1 MRDVV
6 TVAATSTEGISAA
19 EIDALMERLPEPERR
34 RASGLHLESRR
45 RSFVLGRV
53 LLRLTVAR
61 RTGIRPDDVVLKI
74 EPSGRPV
81 LAAPLNGFLREHL
94 PQRGLRRS
102 RRCESAHRGGRRAAE
117 AVGPVSAS
125 RGPGV
130 LSSRVAPDR
139 TPGWPGQGT
148 RLFDC
153 VVAQG
158 GVREGDRPGYRVPDA
173 VGDRGS
179 WRVTGIGRRRRLAS
193 QRSRRR
199 PRLRGRRCRAGQRLA
214 RRSHSRRA
222 RVALGPQRLT
232 EVDRADPV
240 VSRVVDMRESLAS
253 VRRQRRYRFRV
264 TAGLAVLAIGAPLIA
279 ASTGATSA
287 AGATGLTVTRVSGA
301 DRYATAAAIADAGWP
316 NALPANS
323 TLLLATGATFP
334 DAVAGAAAAGHLGVP
349 LLLTTSG
356 ALSSSAAAEI
366 DRLKPTHVALLGG
379 TAALSNVVAQ
389 QVATHGVT
397 VVRWQ
402 GSDRYATAVAV
413 SQATYP
419 SGATNVYLAT
429 GTNFPD
435 ALAGAAL
442 AAVAGGP
449 LLLTDPKTLPSET
462 AAEITRLHPSA
473 IVVLGGT
480 SAVSDQVAAAAV
492 TAAGGAAK
500 SRIQGADRYQT
511 ADAVASVLVSV
522 KGGTTAGNGI
532 LVATGLDFPD
542 ALAGA
547 AWAGQSD
554 RPLLLA
560 PGSYITPQT
569 WSTIQTLAA
578 PSAVVLGGTSAIAD
592 GVATG
597 LSSGNPP
604 TAPPAPVV
612 GGATD
617 WPTYHHDAQRT
628 GVTTA
633 TPAFTGF
640 SAGWKAALDGAVYGQ
655 PLVLGTT
662 VVAATEGGSLYG
674 LSLST
679 GAVLWR
685 THIAD
690 PIAKSLLPCGDIDP
704 LGITGTPA
712 YDPSDGLVLSV
723 AETAGG
729 HHILA
734 GVSLATGAIAFQR
747 TLDPLSA
754 TAIASQQRGAI
765 LVANGRVLRRLRRL
779 GRRLRE
785 LHRPGRLGRKQRHG
799 GRRLAGQFRR
809 LARVASGRLRGRSKT
824 LTARSSSPRATVRR
838 TPRTTD
844 QTPSPG
850 CRRP

>member
-1 MRDVV
+1 
-6 TVAATSTEGISAA
+6 
-19 EIDALMERLPEPERR
+19 
-34 RASGLHLESRR
+34 
-45 RSFVLGRV
+45 
-53 LLRLTVAR
+53 
-61 RTGIRPDDVVLKI
+61 
-74 EPSGRPV
+74 
-81 LAAPLNGFLREHL
+81 
-94 PQRGLRRS
+94 
-102 RRCESAHRGGRRAAE
+102 
-117 AVGPVSAS
+117 
-125 RGPGV
+125 
-130 LSSRVAPDR
+130 
-139 TPGWPGQGT
+139 
-148 RLFDC
+148 
-153 VVAQG
+153 
-158 GVREGDRPGYRVPDA
+158 
-173 VGDRGS
+173 
-179 WRVTGIGRRRRLAS
+179 
-193 QRSRRR
+193 
-199 PRLRGRRCRAGQRLA
+199 
-214 RRSHSRRA
+214 
-222 RVALGPQRLT
+222 
-232 EVDRADPV
+232 
-240 VSRVVDMRESLAS
+240 MRESLDS
-253 VRRQRRYRFRV
+253 VRRQRRYKV
-264 TAGLAVLAIGAPLIA
+264 TVGLAVLALGAPLIA
-279 ASTGATSA
+279 ASAGATVA

-316 NALPANS
+316 NPLPANS

-349 LLLTTSG
+349 LLLTASG

-379 TAALSNVVAQ
+379 TAALSDAVAQ
-389 QVATHGVT
+389 QVATHGAT

-413 SQATYP
+413 SKATYP

-492 TAAGGAAK
+492 TAAGGAAQ

-522 KGGTTAGNGI
+522 KGGTTAANGI
-532 LVATGLDFPD
+532 LLATGLDFPD

-547 AWAGQSD
+547 AWAGESD

-560 PGSYITPQT
+560 PELYITPQT

-578 PSAVVLGGTSAIAD
+578 PSAVILGGTSAIAD

-604 TAPPAPVV
+604 TSPPVPVV

-633 TPAFTGF
+633 TPAFNGF
-640 SAGWKAALDGAVYGQ
+640 SAGWKASLDGAVYGQ
-655 PLVLGTT
+655 PIVHGTT

-674 LSLST
+674 LSLAT

-690 PIAKSLLPCGDIDP
+690 PIAKSQLPCGDIDP

-765 LVANGRVLRRLRRL
+765 LVANGRVYVAY
-779 GRRLRE
+779 
-785 LHRPGRLGRKQRHG
+785 G
-799 GRRLAGQFRR
+799 GLAGDCASYIGQVVSVASNGTGTPIGWAVPTTREGGIWAPAGPVEDTDGTILVAAGNGASDTTYDGSDSVTR
-809 LARVASGRLRGRSKT
+809 LSPTLSRLDYFAPSTWANDNDNDLDLGSMSPVLVGGKVLIAGKRGTGYLLNPTHFGGVGGQLSQLTLCKPFGGASVVGSTAYLPCNDGIRAVAVSGNSMSIAWHAASNLTGPPVVASGT
-824 LTARSSSPRATVRR
+824 LY
-838 TPRTTD
+838 TTD
-844 QTPSPG
+844 GSGSVYALNASTGATLGQISVGSLPHFASPSLSG
-850 CRRP
+850 TTLLIGTLSGVTAVRM

>member
-1 MRDVV
+1 MR
-6 TVAATSTEGISAA
+6 E
-19 EIDALMERLPEPERR
+19 
-34 RASGLHLESRR
+34 
-45 RSFVLGRV
+45 
-53 LLRLTVAR
+53 
-61 RTGIRPDDVVLKI
+61 
-74 EPSGRPV
+74 
-81 LAAPLNGFLREHL
+81 N
-94 PQRGLRRS
+94 
-102 RRCESAHRGGRRAAE
+102 
-117 AVGPVSAS
+117 
-125 RGPGV
+125 
-130 LSSRVAPDR
+130 
-139 TPGWPGQGT
+139 
-148 RLFDC
+148 
-153 VVAQG
+153 
-158 GVREGDRPGYRVPDA
+158 
-173 VGDRGS
+173 
-179 WRVTGIGRRRRLAS
+179 
-193 QRSRRR
+193 
-199 PRLRGRRCRAGQRLA
+199 LA
-214 RRSHSRRA
+214 R
-222 RVALGPQRLT
+222 P
-232 EVDRADPV
+232 
-240 VSRVVDMRESLAS
+240 
-253 VRRQRRYRFRV
+253 RRQRRSSFRI
-264 TAGLAVLAIGAPLIA
+264 TTGLAVLALSAPLIA

-301 DRYATAAAIADAGWP
+301 DRYATAASIADAGWP

-349 LLLTTSG
+349 LLLTSSS
-356 ALSSSAAAEI
+356 ALSPSAAAEI
-366 DRLKPTHVALLGG
+366 DRLKPTRVALLGG
-379 TAALSNVVAQ
+379 TAALSDAVSQ
-389 QVATHGVT
+389 QVATHGAS

-449 LLLTDPKTLPSET
+449 LLLTDPNTLPSET

-480 SAVSDQVAAAAV
+480 SAVSNQVAAAAV
-492 TAAGGAAK
+492 TAAGGAAQ

-532 LVATGLDFPD
+532 LLATGLDFPD

-547 AWAGQSD
+547 AWAGESD

-578 PSAVVLGGTSAIAD
+578 PSAVVLGGTNAIAA
-592 GVATG
+592 GVSTG
-597 LSSGNPP
+597 LASGNPA
-604 TAPPAPVV
+604 TSPPVPVV

-640 SAGWKAALDGAVYGQ
+640 SAGWKASLDGAVYGQ
-655 PLVLGTT
+655 PIVLGTT

-685 THIAD
+685 AHIAD

-712 YDPSDGLVLSV
+712 YDPSDGLVLAS

-747 TLDPLSA
+747 TLDPLSG

-765 LVANGRVLRRLRRL
+765 LVANGRVYVAY
-779 GRRLRE
+779 
-785 LHRPGRLGRKQRHG
+785 G
-799 GRRLAGQFRR
+799 GLAGDCASYIGQVVSVASNGTGTPIGWAVPTTREGGIWAPAGPVEDTDGTILVAAGNGASDTTYDGSDSVTR
-809 LARVASGRLRGRSKT
+809 LSPTLSRLDYFAPSTWANDNDNDLDLGSMSPVLVGGKVLIAGKRGTGYLLNPTHFGGVGGQLSQVTLCKPFGGASVVGSTAYLPCNDGIRAVAVSGNTMTVAWHAASNLTGPPVVASGT
-824 LTARSSSPRATVRR
+824 LYTTDGSGSVYALNASTGATVGQISVGSL
-838 TPRTTD
+838 PHFASPSLSGTTLLIG
-844 QTPSPG
+844 TLSG
-850 CRRP
+850 VTAVRM

>member
-1 MRDVV
+1 V
-6 TVAATSTEGISAA
+6 I
-19 EIDALMERLPEPERR
+19 
-34 RASGLHLESRR
+34 
-45 RSFVLGRV
+45 
-53 LLRLTVAR
+53 
-61 RTGIRPDDVVLKI
+61 
-74 EPSGRPV
+74 
-81 LAAPLNGFLREHL
+81 
-94 PQRGLRRS
+94 
-102 RRCESAHRGGRRAAE
+102 
-117 AVGPVSAS
+117 
-125 RGPGV
+125 
-130 LSSRVAPDR
+130 
-139 TPGWPGQGT
+139 
-148 RLFDC
+148 
-153 VVAQG
+153 
-158 GVREGDRPGYRVPDA
+158 
-173 VGDRGS
+173 
-179 WRVTGIGRRRRLAS
+179 
-193 QRSRRR
+193 
-199 PRLRGRRCRAGQRLA
+199 
-214 RRSHSRRA
+214 
-222 RVALGPQRLT
+222 
-232 EVDRADPV
+232 
-240 VSRVVDMRESLAS
+240 DMRENLA
-253 VRRQRRYRFRV
+253 RPRGQRRSSFRI
-264 TAGLAVLAIGAPLIA
+264 TTGFAVLALGAPLLA

-301 DRYATAAAIADAGWP
+301 DRYATAASIADAGWP

-349 LLLTTSG
+349 LLLTSSS

-366 DRLKPTHVALLGG
+366 DRLKPTRVALLGG
-379 TAALSNVVAQ
+379 TAALSAAVSQ
-389 QVATHGVT
+389 QVATHGVS

-449 LLLTDPKTLPSET
+449 LLLTDPNTLPSET

-480 SAVSDQVAAAAV
+480 SAVSNQVAAAAV
-492 TAAGGAAK
+492 TAAGGAAQ

-522 KGGTTAGNGI
+522 KGGTTASNGI
-532 LVATGLDFPD
+532 LLATGLDFPD

-547 AWAGQSD
+547 AWAGESD

-560 PGSYITPQT
+560 PSSYITPQT
-569 WSTIQTLAA
+569 WSTIQNLAA
-578 PSAVVLGGTSAIAD
+578 PSAVVLGGTSAISAA
-592 GVATG
+592 VASG
-597 LSSGNPP
+597 LASGNPP
-604 TAPPAPVV
+604 TSPPVPVV

-640 SAGWKAALDGAVYGQ
+640 SAGWKASLDGAVYGQ
-655 PLVLGTT
+655 PIVLGTT

-685 THIAD
+685 AHIAD

-712 YDPSDGLVLSV
+712 YDPSDGLVLAA

-765 LVANGRVLRRLRRL
+765 LVANGRVYVAY
-779 GRRLRE
+779 
-785 LHRPGRLGRKQRHG
+785 G
-799 GRRLAGQFRR
+799 GLAGDCASYIGQVVSVASNGTGTPIAWAVPTTREGGIWAPAGPVEDTDGTILVAAGNGASDTTYDGSDSVTR
-809 LARVASGRLRGRSKT
+809 LSPTLSRLDYFAPSTWANDNDNDLDLGSMSPVLVGGKVLIAGKRGTGYLLNPTHFGGVGGQLSQVTLCKPFGGASVVGSTAYLPCNDGIRAVAVSGNTMTVAWHAASNLTGPPVVASGT
-824 LTARSSSPRATVRR
+824 LYTTDGSGSVYALNATTGATVGQISVGSL
-838 TPRTTD
+838 PHFASPSLSGTTLLIG
-844 QTPSPG
+844 TLSG
-850 CRRP
+850 VTAVRM